1 MDNFYVTLRSDDS
14 LELYPQNSPTKFS
27 NKLPYPLDFTNEYEV
42 AASSLFLDLPV
53 REMTVSAY
61 AVRLN
66 LEGKGIRNPKESFA
80 IQQFTLTA
88 DDIVLDLLNKIEDVI
103 DRLYQDEPA
112 TSRPKLLYDE
122 DDDHFTIKCPTSS
135 EKNLFNAI
143 ILPEMMNILGF
154 GDKFSNSTYEIHDNV
169 LFIIAKHSPS
179 FYRSSKLLLLQSN
192 LVYESIF
199 GSKTLPIPTIT
210 SQIHHAEKNSGYE
223 RIKVL
228 EYKPIRNQRF

>member
-103 DRLYQDEPA
+103 DRLYHD
-112 TSRPKLLYDE
+112 TLLHYDQSSYMMRI
-122 DDDHFTIKCPTSS
+122 TIT
-135 EKNLFNAI
+135 LR
-143 ILPEMMNILGF
+143 L
-154 GDKFSNSTYEIHDNV
+154 NV
-169 LFIIAKHSPS
+169 QQVRKKIYSMPS
-179 FYRSSKLLLLQSN
+179 FYPK
-192 LVYESIF
+192 
-199 GSKTLPIPTIT
+199 
-210 SQIHHAEKNSGYE
+210 
-223 RIKVL
+223 
-228 EYKPIRNQRF
+228 